1 MPSGLF
7 RTVFLLLIG
16 FVLGAT
22 MVEVM
27 CSQPDLTVSLCFL
40 FSIHRWTWQR

>member
-7 RTVFLLLIG
+7 RTVFVLLIG

-27 CSQPDLTVSLCFL
+27 YTQTDLTVSLCFL
-40 FSIHRWTWQR
+40 FSIQRWTWQR

>member
-27 CSQPDLTVSLCFL
+27 YTQTDLPVSLCFII
-40 FSIHRWTWQR
+40 SIHKWT

>member
-7 RTVFLLLIG
+7 RTAFLLLIG

-27 CSQPDLTVSLCFL
+27 YSQPDLTVSLCVI
-40 FSIHRWTWQR
+40 FSIHKYT